1 MRATVPSSLQGGSL
15 LDAHKWVKSK
25 LARNNPGG
33 TADYTLADS
42 IGNPITLS
50 DLVRNNPATIEV
62 EIISGR
68 GGVRNNPSLPLP
80 TDFTPSADFVRGG
93 NFSNQLLPRD
103 LDPAL
108 VERMVAQEGIFG
120 AVNTLT
126 ILLSKR
132 SVADGISPATAGLL
146 YAYSAVP
153 RKNPSGKTPFLADAP
168 KQMHDSE
175 IMIRRYLDQEHGLD
189 IEQQTDIIGDTKV
202 SAKYGLTLA
211 SLEQF
216 VKEVLAPFLAIASG
230 NRGAI
235 RTMNKLSAGFEGQ
248 EKKDFANNFGKLMY
262 LMPTKAEDFYVG
274 REYALIASTE
284 FIYPILAQ
292 RLLKPKEIDTLLEVA
307 KKFPN
312 NLDQSGKT
320 LKLSSKAQKLIK
332 NRVGRQPIWKRA
344 LAKIPFLGDLA
355 PSIAVRGGSMHS
367 KAQLVKGQNVDDEQL
382 IAFIVDSINL
392 DRYRAAGLDA
402 ELPSRFIFMRDVG
415 GFYPSPPRKWPPAL
429 IYSVMDAFLE
439 ALPQIVDIRSAG
451 EDRLQS
457 KVSLNLLGQMTDET
471 NFLGKNPDEEY
482 KSFTYKEFKDTLNK
496 SDVVK
501 KAFLVGLGVDGGTLD
516 PVHTAT
522 PEGFIAFVFAEWE
535 PEVYTIDSKA
545 GLGIS
550 IIELLYNAMDIARSK
565 YEYEP
570 TNDDITFALL
580 LIDFSIK
587 TLFDE
592 GATGT
597 ALTAT
602 LTSIFGRDRTKDARN
617 RMKKLTDA
625 LTVKRKDIDLNNS
638 EVFIAYLTGVS
649 ALMSQY
655 VQMARADNA
664 AGKGTAAALKKV
676 TDFEGQLSSRIKTS
690 AEMRA
695 LVQQVIDDSKNIIT
709 SL

>member
-175 IMIRRYLDQEHGLD
+175 IMIRRYLDQEHGVD
-189 IEQQTDIIGDTKV
+189 IEQQSDIIGKTQI
-202 SAKYGLTLA
+202 SGKYGLTLA

-248 EKKDFANNFGKLMY
+248 EKKDFANHFAKLMY

-292 RLLKPKEIDTLLEVA
+292 RLLNPKEIDTLLEVA

-332 NRVGRQPIWKRA
+332 NRVGRQPLWKRT
-344 LAKIPFLGDLA
+344 LSYLPFLGDLA
-355 PSIAVRGGSMHS
+355 PSIAVKGGSMHS

-392 DRYRAAGLDA
+392 DRYRAEGLDA

-451 EDRLQS
+451 EDRLKS
-457 KVSLNLLGQMTDET
+457 KVSLNFLSQMTDET
-471 NFLGKNPDEEY
+471 KFVSDKKGYESL
-482 KSFTYKEFKDTLNK
+482 TYKDFKKMVNK
-496 SDVVK
+496 TPTDK
-501 KAFLVGLGVDGGTLD
+501 EAFLVGLKVD
-516 PVHTAT
+516 AT
-522 PEGFIAFVFAEWE
+522 TDAPNAAKSPEDFTSFIFTHWKPA
-535 PEVYTIDSKA
+535 VYTIDSRA
-545 GLGIS
+545 DLGIS

-580 LIDFSIK
+580 LIDFSIR

-649 ALMSQY
+649 ALMAQY

-695 LVQQVIDDSKNIIT
+695 LVQQVIDDAKNIIT

>member
-189 IEQQTDIIGDTKV
+189 IEQQTDIIGKTQI
-202 SAKYGLTLA
+202 SGKYGLTLA

-292 RLLKPKEIDTLLEVA
+292 RLLNPKEIDTLLEVA

-332 NRVGRQPIWKRA
+332 NRVARQPLWKRT
-344 LAKIPFLGDLA
+344 LAKLPFLGDLA
-355 PSIAVRGGSMHS
+355 PSIAVKGGSMHS

-392 DRYRAAGLDA
+392 DRYRAEGLDA

-457 KVSLNLLGQMTDET
+457 KVSLNFLSQMTDET
-471 NFLGKNPDEEY
+471 QFLGKDPDEAY
-482 KSFTYKEFKDTLNK
+482 KPLTYKDFKDTLPK
-496 SDVVK
+496 SDADRE
-501 KAFLVGLGVDGGTLD
+501 AFLVALNVDAAL
-516 PVHTAT
+516 AT
-522 PEGFIAFVFAEWE
+522 PASLTPEAFTNFIFANWE
-535 PEVYTIDSKA
+535 PSVYTIDSRA
-545 GLGIS
+545 DLGIS

-580 LIDFSIK
+580 LIDFSIR

-602 LTSIFGRDRTKDARN
+602 LTSIFGRDRTKDAKN

-625 LTVKRKDIDLNNS
+625 LTLKRKDIDLNNS

-649 ALMSQY
+649 ALMAQY

-676 TDFEGQLSSRIKTS
+676 TDFEGQLSRRIKTS

-695 LVQQVIDDSKNIIT
+695 LVQQVIDDAKNIIT

>member
-80 TDFTPSADFVRGG
+80 TDFTPSADFARGG

-132 SVADGISPATAGLL
+132 SVADDISPATAGLL

-175 IMIRRYLDQEHGLD
+175 IMIRRYLDQEHGVD
-189 IEQQTDIIGDTKV
+189 IEQQSDIIGKTQI
-202 SAKYGLTLA
+202 SGKYGLTLA

-216 VKEVLAPFLAIASG
+216 VKEVLAPFLAVASG

-235 RTMNKLSAGFEGQ
+235 KTINKLSAGFEGQ
-248 EKKDFANNFGKLMY
+248 EKKDFANHFGKLMY

-312 NLDQSGKT
+312 NLDASGKT

-332 NRVGRQPIWKRA
+332 NRVGRQPLWKRV
-344 LAKIPFLGDLA
+344 LAKLPFLGDLA

-429 IYSVMDAFLE
+429 VYSVMDAFLE

-451 EDRLQS
+451 ADRLQS
-457 KVSLNLLGQMTDET
+457 KVSLNLLSQMTDET
-471 NFLGKNPDEEY
+471 QFVGKDPDEAY
-482 KSFTYKEFKDTLNK
+482 KPLTYKDFKDNLPK
-496 SDVVK
+496 SDADRE
-501 KAFLVGLGVDGGTLD
+501 AFLVALGVDATLAG
-516 PVHTAT
+516 PASLT
-522 PEGFIAFVFAEWE
+522 PQDFTSFIFASWE

-545 GLGIS
+545 DLGIS
-550 IIELLYNAMDIARSK
+550 IVELLYNAMDIARSK

-580 LIDFSIK
+580 LIDFSIRS
-587 TLFDE
+587 LFDE

-602 LTSIFGRDRTKDARN
+602 ITSIFGRDRTTDARN

-625 LTVKRKDIDLNNS
+625 LTVKRQDIDLTNS
-638 EVFIAYLTGVS
+638 EVFIAYLTGAT

-655 VQMARADNA
+655 LALARTDKP
-664 AGKGTAAALKKV
+664 AGEKKIL
-676 TDFEGQLSSRIKTS
+676 DFEKKLSSRIKTS
-690 AEMRA
+690 VEMRA
-695 LVQQVIDDSKNIIT
+695 LVQKVIDDTKVELAKIP
-709 SL
+709 